1 MMRKRILITGG
12 CGFVGHHVVEHF
24 LKNTEWDIVIFDRL
38 SYSSSGYDRLRD
50 VDAFDNDRVSIFPV
64 DLCLGISEGVEKE
77 AGHIDYILHIAA
89 ESHVDNSIIAPVNFI
104 LNNVKSTLTMLEYA
118 RKLHPELF
126 INFSTDEV
134 YGPAPQGKSF
144 KEYEYHAPSNPYAAS
159 KSAQEAIGIA
169 YANTYKVPVIT
180 THTMNV
186 FGERQHSEKFIPL
199 VIQKVLSGET
209 IFIHSNKEKTK
220 AGSRYYIHARN
231 VAAALLHIIKKGYH
245 GYEEWNIA
253 GEQEIDNLA
262 LAQTI
267 ADIMKLP
274 LCYELVDFHSSRPG
288 HDLRYALDSTKLFNS
303 GFHYPKGFFESFKK
317 TVLWTLKNQ
326 QWLGQVSDSEVRSI
340 PDEAGAGENP
350 EQKIRVCVPE
360 EQPKHQY

>member
-1 MMRKRILITGG
+1 MRKRVLITGG

-24 LKNTEWDIVIFDRL
+24 LKNTDWDIVIFDRL

-50 VDAFDNDRVSIFPV
+50 VDAFDNARVSIYPV
-64 DLCLGISEGVEKE
+64 DLCLGVSEGVEKE
-77 AGHIDYILHIAA
+77 VGKINYILHIAA

-118 RKLHPELF
+118 RKLLPELF

-144 KEYEYHAPSNPYAAS
+144 KECEYHAPSNPYAAS

-199 VIQKVLSGET
+199 VIQKVLFAEK
-209 IFIHSNKEKTK
+209 IYIHSNKEKTK

-231 VAAALLHIIKKGYH
+231 VAAALLHIINMGYH

-253 GEQEIDNLA
+253 GEQEVDNLGMA
-262 LAQTI
+262 LKIATI
-267 ADIMKLP
+267 IGSP
-274 LCYELVDFHSSRPG
+274 LHYKLVDFHSSRPG
-288 HDLRYALDSTKLFNS
+288 HDLRYALDSTKLLSS
-303 GFHYPKGFFESFKK
+303 GFHYPKDFNDSLKK
-317 TVLWTLKNQ
+317 TVLWTLKNK
-326 QWLGQVSDSEVRSI
+326 QWLGQVSDGQVGSI
-340 PDEAGAGENP
+340 PDEAEAGEEP
-350 EQKIRVCVPE
+350 KQKIRVCVPE
-360 EQPKHQY
+360 N